1 MHQPNEESSICFK
14 PSDSVIGD
22 CDSLDDCDSCT
33 YYCLKSMFQIAPAVS
48 FSNLPTE
55 VGLSF
60 NLQQLLHVPL
70 QKWDNEA

>member
-1 MHQPNEESSICFK
+1 
-14 PSDSVIGD
+14 
-22 CDSLDDCDSCT
+22 
-33 YYCLKSMFQIAPAVS
+33 MFQIAPAVS